1 MLVILIF
8 NVLMVSRRKVESK
21 GGVARRAKGR
31 ELETEKSGIG
41 EIEETRGMVIVG
53 CWVARCVFIFVLEVL

>member
-1 MLVILIF
+1 MVISNFLRF
-8 NVLMVSRRKVESK
+8 DVSRREVQSK
-21 GGVARRAKGR
+21 GGVARREKGR

-53 CWVARCVFIFVLEVL
+53 CSSARCVFIFALELL